1 MPVSKKP
8 RKKAISKKKPQKNNV
23 IGFVPNSRKIEGL
36 VGGIFG
42 NGNNQDPV
50 HKAQDVMYE
59 AWECRD
65 PKQRFTLARE
75 ALRISPLCADAYNLL
90 AEEYAKTQEEALAYF
105 QRAVKA
111 GEDALGSEG
120 FKDYAGHF
128 WGFHETRPYMRARLG
143 VGEALWVTGEKD
155 TAIQNFK
162 EMLELNPG
170 DNQGI
175 RYILAAKLLEIG
187 KMDDLKALLVKCVDD
202 YSADIQY
209 TRALLAYFEDAENA
223 EEIAELAWETN
234 QHVPGM
240 LSGHTP
246 EVKLHDYITMG
257 GQDEASSYLGAFGPA
272 WKRTPG
278 AIEWLEE
285 VTSLLEPK

>member
-8 RKKAISKKKPQKNNV
+8 RKKKAATKKKSKADNV
-23 IGFVPNSRKIEGL
+23 VEFVPNPRETE
-36 VGGIFG
+36 IFMKG
-42 NGNNQDPV
+42 FDGRPV
-50 HKAQDVMYE
+50 DHAQDVMDD
-59 AWECRD
+59 AWRCVD
-65 PKQRFTLARE
+65 PKQRVYLARE

-111 GEDALGSEG
+111 GEEALGSEG
-120 FKDYAGHF
+120 FKEYTGHF

-143 VGEALWVTGEKD
+143 LGEALWVTGDKD

-187 KMDDLKALLVKCVDD
+187 KMDDLKSLLEKCEDE

-223 EEIAELAWETN
+223 EEIVELAWETN
-234 QHVPGM
+234 QHIPGM
-240 LSGHTP
+240 LSGRTP
-246 EVKLHDYITMG
+246 TVKLHDYITMG
-257 GQDEASSYLGAFGPA
+257 GQDEASSYVGAFGSA

-278 AIEWLEE
+278 AIDWLEE
-285 VTSLLEPK
+285 ITSLLEPK

>member
-8 RKKAISKKKPQKNNV
+8 RKKAKSKNKSQGDNV
-23 IGFVPNSRKIEGL
+23 IGFVPNARDIEAFLGDIL
-36 VGGIFG
+36 DDD
-42 NGNNQDPV
+42 NSQDPV
-50 HKAQDVMYE
+50 QKAQSVMYE
-59 AWECRD
+59 AWECSD
-65 PKQRFTLARE
+65 PKQRFTLARK

-105 QRAVKA
+105 QRVVEA
-111 GEDALGSEG
+111 GANALGSDG
-120 FKDYAGHF
+120 FEDYAGHF

-143 VGEALWVTGEKD
+143 LGEVLWAMGEKD

-175 RYILAAKLLEIG
+175 RYILTAKLLEIG
-187 KMDDLKALLVKCVDD
+187 KMDDLKSLLKKCVDD

-209 TRALLAYFEDAENA
+209 TRALIAYSENA
-223 EEIAELAWETN
+223 EDAQQIAEEAWKTN
-234 QHVPGM
+234 RHVPNM

-246 EVKLHDYITMG
+246 LIELSNYITIG
-257 GQDEASSYLGAFGPA
+257 GEDEATSYIGAFGAA
-272 WKRTPG
+272 WKRVPG
-278 AIEWLEE
+278 SIEWLSK
-285 VTSLLEPK
+285 VTASL